1 MLEHNA
7 RVDGFGATQVHKR
20 IREKPELLKQSK
32 LN

>member
-7 RVDGFGATQVHKR
+7 RVDGFGVTQVYKR
-20 IREKPELLKQSK
+20 ISEKLELLKQSK